1 MLWKGF
7 QKPKRLEVERETL
20 TDTFGRFT
28 AQPFERGF
36 ATTVGNA
43 LRRVL
48 LSSIEGAAITAVRV
62 EGVLHEFSPIPGA
75 MEDTTDLILNLKRVP
90 LKMHVEHPKT
100 LILKTSEAGE
110 VRAKHITPD
119 PDIEILDPEAYIAT
133 LGQGSTLSVEM
144 RVKQGRGYVSA
155 DKNFDEDLSIGWIPV
170 DSVHSPIKK
179 VNYFVENAR
188 VGQATDYEKLT
199 LEVWTNGAVSPRD
212 AVGLA
217 AKLMKDHLAIFINI
231 EEDDEESRGRRS
243 RSREADREVW
253 WEKLNK
259 SVDEMELSVRSYNCL
274 KNANIRTIG
283 ELVQKTEAEMLKTKN
298 FGRKS
303 LNEIKEIL
311 AGMGLS
317 LGMKLDN
324 YPRSTQER
332 ERADETSRR
341 APQAGAHHAPS
352 DRAAAQ
358 PGHRAVRARAH
369 PHHADEGQGAAA
381 LRREAHHAGQAR
393 RRPAAR
399 APPGAARHPRRR
411 WW

>member
-7 QKPKRLEVERETL
+7 QKPKRLEVDRESL
-20 TDTFGRFT
+20 TDHYGRFY

-90 LKMHVEHPKT
+90 LKMHVDHPKT
-100 LILKTSEAGE
+100 LTLRTSEPGE
-110 VRAKHITPD
+110 IRAKHITPD
-119 PDIEILDPEAYIAT
+119 ADVEILDPEAYIAT

-170 DSVHSPIKK
+170 DSVHSPTKK

-199 LEVWTNGAVSPRD
+199 LEVWGNGAVTPRD

-231 EEDDEESRGRRS
+231 EEDESS
-243 RSREADREVW
+243 EDAPAEISEQDREIW
-253 WEKLNK
+253 WEKLSK

-311 AGMGLS
+311 TNMGLS

-324 YPRSTQER
+324 YP
-332 ERADETSRR
+332 
-341 APQAGAHHAPS
+341 QA
-352 DRAAAQ
+352 Q
-358 PGHRAVRARAH
+358 N
-369 PHHADEGQGAAA
+369 Q
-381 LRREAHHAGQAR
+381 
-393 RRPAAR
+393 
-399 APPGAARHPRRR
+399 
-411 WW
+411 

>member
-7 QKPKRLEVERETL
+7 QKPKRLEVEREAL
-20 TDTFGRFT
+20 TDTFGRFH

-48 LSSIEGAAITAVRV
+48 LSSIEGAAFTAVRV

-100 LILKTSEAGE
+100 LYLKTSEPGE

-133 LGQGSTLSVEM
+133 LGQGATLAVEM

-155 DKNFDEDLSIGWIPV
+155 DRNFDEDLSIGWIPL

-179 VNYFVENAR
+179 VNHFVENAR

-217 AKLMKDHLAIFINI
+217 AKLMKDHLTIFINI
-231 EEDDEESRGRRS
+231 EEDEEESEPAAEIPES
-243 RSREADREVW
+243 EREIW

-259 SVDEMELSVRSYNCL
+259 SVDELELSVRSYNCL

-311 AGMGLS
+311 QGMGLS

-324 YPRSTQER
+324 WPQTQ
-332 ERADETSRR
+332 
-341 APQAGAHHAPS
+341 
-352 DRAAAQ
+352 
-358 PGHRAVRARAH
+358 
-369 PHHADEGQGAAA
+369 GQ
-381 LRREAHHAGQAR
+381 
-393 RRPAAR
+393 
-399 APPGAARHPRRR
+399 
-411 WW
+411 